1 MPHALIVDDDADTL
15 EMMAALVA
23 GEGCTVVTAATVQ
36 DAHRQI
42 ALREP
47 DVVLLDIN
55 LPDGSGMELA
65 QEVATRSENTE
76 IVLVTGYASLE
87 TSIQALRLGATDYL
101 QKPINVKQLQGV
113 LSRLKR
119 PAALHAEIS
128 DLRAEYES
136 SGRFG
141 RLWGRSAPMQT
152 VYNHITRVAATA
164 VSVLLSG
171 ESGTGKELAAQM
183 IHELS
188 RRCRNAF
195 VPVNCGAISPQLMES
210 EMFGHEK
217 GSFTGANR
225 QHLGFFERAA
235 SGTLFLDEITEMPL
249 DLQIKL
255 LRVLESGT
263 FMRVGG
269 SDLLE
274 CDVRVIA
281 ATNRPPMR
289 AVAEGRLREDLFYRL
304 NVFGIHLP
312 PLRERREDIGLL
324 AEHFLAEINRSEHA
338 SKHFSPDATER
349 LASHH
354 WPGNVRELRNAVQR
368 AFVMAEGEVIDSQ
381 SLPAEP
387 APASNGNA
395 VEPAGIMGGS
405 LAEVEKRLILTMLA
419 QHNGHKARTAETLG
433 ISLKTLYNRLKEY
446 GGDESGLAI
455 RDPAKNARPRKTPRE
470 HDSKN
475 RNQ

>member
-1 MPHALIVDDDADTL
+1 MTHALIVEDDADSL

-23 GEGCTVVTAATVQ
+23 GEGCTVVTASTIQ
-36 DAHRQI
+36 DAQRQI

-65 QEVATRSENTE
+65 RELATRVRNTE

-87 TSIQALRLGATDYL
+87 TSIQALRLGATDYIK
-101 QKPINVKQLQGV
+101 KPLNLKQLQGV
-113 LSRLKR
+113 LSRLTR
-119 PAALHAEIS
+119 PAVLQAEIADLHAE
-128 DLRAEYES
+128 YEG

-141 RLWGRSAPMQT
+141 HLWGRSAPMQI
-152 VYNHITRVAATA
+152 VYEHIARVSGTA
-164 VSVLLSG
+164 VTVLLSG
-171 ESGTGKELAAQM
+171 ESGSGKELAART

-188 RRCRNAF
+188 RRRTHAF
-195 VPVNCGAISPQLMES
+195 VPVNCGAISAQLMES

-225 QHLGFFERAA
+225 QHRGFFERAGG
-235 SGTLFLDEITEMPL
+235 GTLFLDEITEMPL
-249 DLQIKL
+249 DLQVKL

-269 SDLLE
+269 SDVLE

-324 AEHFLAEINRSEHA
+324 AEHFLAEMNRSERA
-338 SKHFSPDATER
+338 SKHFSREAIER
-349 LASHH
+349 LAAHS
-354 WPGNVRELRNAVQR
+354 WSGNVRELRNAVQR
-368 AFVMAEGEVIDSQ
+368 AFVMAEGEMIEPAC
-381 SLPAEP
+381 LPAEP
-387 APASNGNA
+387 APESAESASESMSSVGA
-395 VEPAGIMGGS
+395 S
-405 LAEVEKRLILTMLA
+405 LVEVERRVILATLA
-419 QHNGHKARTAETLG
+419 QHNGHKARTSETLG

-446 GGDESGLAI
+446 GVDKSDLQQKA
-455 RDPAKNARPRKTPRE
+455 RDAA
-470 HDSKN
+470 DLS
-475 RNQ
+475 